1 MGILRNIK
9 SDYEIYENG
18 QLECLVAI
26 DRQVCKEIKAYRKK
40 YKGKEA
46 LPSQKVEGYKF
57 VMDEE
62 FDSLKIDF
70 SQKFEFEIKDLS
82 NVKG

>member
-9 SDYEIYENG
+9 SDYEIYENTA
-18 QLECLVAI
+18 LECLVAI
-26 DRQVCKEIKAYRKK
+26 ERAACKDVKAYRKIN
-40 YKGKEA
+40 KGKSP
-46 LPSQKVEGYKF
+46 LPSAQVEGYKF

-70 SQKFEFEIKDLS
+70 SQTFQFEIKDLV

>member
-9 SDYEIYENG
+9 SEHEIYEN
-18 QLECLVAI
+18 QSLECLVAI
-26 DRQVCKEIKAYRKK
+26 DREVCKQVKAYRKK
-40 YKGKEA
+40 YKGKTPQ
-46 LPSQKVEGYKF
+46 PSETVEGYKF

-70 SQKFEFEIKDLS
+70 SQKFQFEIKDLI

>member
-9 SDYEIYENG
+9 SDYEIYENENL
-18 QLECLVAI
+18 QCLVAI
-26 DRQVCKEIKAYRKK
+26 ERNDCKQIKAYRKK
-40 YKGKEA
+40 YKGKEP
-46 LPSQKVEGYKF
+46 LPSQTVEGYKF

-62 FDSLKIDF
+62 FKSLKIDF
-70 SQKFEFEIKDLS
+70 SEKLQFEIKDLV

>member
-9 SDYEIYENG
+9 SDYEVYESASL
-18 QLECLVAI
+18 QCLVAI
-26 DRQVCKEIKAYRKK
+26 DRNDCKQIKAYRKK
-40 YKGKEA
+40 YKGKESQ
-46 LPSQKVEGYKF
+46 PSELVNGYKF
-57 VMDEE
+57 IIDEE

-70 SQKFEFEIKDLS
+70 SELLQFEIKDLN

>member
-9 SDYEIYENG
+9 SDYEAYESVAL
-18 QLECLVAI
+18 QCLVAI
-26 DRQVCKEIKAYRKK
+26 ERDDCKLIKAYRKK
-40 YKGKEA
+40 YKGKDTQPKE
-46 LPSQKVEGYKF
+46 LVKGYKF

-70 SQKFEFEIKDLS
+70 SEQLQFEIKDLI

>member
-9 SDYEIYENG
+9 SDYEIYENIS
-18 QLECLVAI
+18 LECLVAI
-26 DRQVCKEIKAYRKK
+26 DREDCKLIKAYRKK
-40 YKGKEA
+40 YKGKEPM
-46 LPSQKVEGYKF
+46 PSQTVDGYQF
-57 VMDEE
+57 VVDEE

-70 SQKFEFEIKDLS
+70 SKKFSFEIKDLV

>member
-9 SDYEIYENG
+9 SDYEIYENIS
-18 QLECLVAI
+18 LECLVAI
-26 DRQVCKEIKAYRKK
+26 DREDCKQIKAYRKK
-40 YKGKEA
+40 HKGKEPM
-46 LPSQKVEGYKF
+46 PSQTVDGYQF
-57 VMDEE
+57 VVDEE

-70 SQKFEFEIKDLS
+70 SKKFSFEIKDLV

>member
-9 SDYEIYENG
+9 SDYEIYENTE
-18 QLECLVAI
+18 LECLVAI
-26 DRQVCKEIKAYRKK
+26 ERDTCKQVKAYRKK
-40 YKGKEA
+40 YKGKQP
-46 LPSQKVEGYKF
+46 LPSQTIEGFKF

-62 FDSLKIDF
+62 FESLKIDF
-70 SQKFEFEIKDLS
+70 SEKLSFEIRDLV